1 MNILLALLLF
11 LSAIQAHAAAAG
23 APVAQ
28 TEPNPLAEARD
39 LVKAAK
45 FAEAARAYRK
55 IAEVNPGSYDA
66 TFELAQVLLQLDE
79 WKAAEEFAAK
89 AEKLQPTLPAPAAL
103 RGRALYRAGNP
114 REAGFRFL
122 RALSLNQKMAG
133 ALTGLASLRWQRR
146 ETDGSLTYL
155 REAISVDP
163 LAPEGWYWL
172 GKVFEDQNQLALAA
186 DAFKRYVSFKVAG
199 YPGEARSAALREL
212 IPFYESFGSATAMQT
227 NGPRSA
233 AVELELR
240 RGAPVIRANL
250 ANGQHLNLLLDT
262 AAKFPLTLNAAT
274 AKRFNLPASFDGSCD
289 FVLRRAPCRL
299 GKLAQLRIGEM
310 EIRNVPLAVADLTP
324 FRDEI
329 SPDIPDI
336 DGMLGV
342 AFFHDF
348 EITIDYKQ
356 RIVTLGLPE
365 LASMI
370 ESVDRPQA
378 SGAPPKF
385 SITVPLHSIDHR
397 LVFFAEIEDK
407 NAAML
412 LNTSALESFV
422 SAKLASSRSGKARD
436 TNFPT
441 QPDDPFQFDLAGGVF
456 PLSGIRSTEDL
467 DVVASRDLS
476 FQISVALG
484 NSFLSRLQRLTIN
497 LATMSVRLDIETP
510 AGTR

>member
-1 MNILLALLLF
+1 MR
-11 LSAIQAHAAAAG
+11 
-23 APVAQ
+23 AQ

-55 IAEVNPGSYDA
+55 IVELNPGSYDA

-79 WKAAEEFAAK
+79 WMAAEEFAAK

-122 RALSLNQKMAG
+122 RALSLNQKMAE

-186 DAFKRYVSFKVAG
+186 DAFKRYVSFKIAG

-227 NGPRSA
+227 SGPRST
-233 AVELELR
+233 AVGLELR

-250 ANGQHLNLLLDT
+250 ANGQHLNLLLNT
-262 AAKFPLTLNAAT
+262 AAKFPLTLDTAA
-274 AKRFNLPASFDGSCD
+274 ARRFNLQASFDGSCD

-310 EIRNVPLAVADLTP
+310 EIRDVPLAVADLTP
-324 FRDEI
+324 LRDEI
-329 SPDIPDI
+329 SPDI

-342 AFFHDF
+342 ASFHNF
-348 EITIDYKQ
+348 EIAIDYKQ
-356 RIVTLGLPE
+356 RVVTLGLPE
-365 LASMI
+365 LASMT
-370 ESVDRPQA
+370 ESVDRPKT

-397 LVFFAEIEDK
+397 LVFFAEIKDE

-412 LNTSALESFV
+412 LNTSALKSSV
-422 SAKLASSRSGKARD
+422 SAELMRSRFDKARD
-436 TNFPT
+436 TDSQT
-441 QPDDPFQFDLAGGVF
+441 EPDDPLQFNLAGGVF
-456 PLSGIRSTEDL
+456 PLSGIRNTEDL

-497 LATMSVRLDIETP
+497 LATMSVRLDIDLSGAEKK
-510 AGTR
+510 